1 MEFPAI
7 PWESIGT
14 VGLCVLV
21 TWLVVTGRLVPR
33 ITVDAMMT
41 DLRAQVAATER
52 RADAHEAAETELL
65 RQNSTLLIQAEIWD
79 RVLRP
84 ASSPPEMGA
93 HVATT
98 VQD

>member
-1 MEFPAI
+1 M
-7 PWESIGT
+7 PWESVGT

-21 TWLVVTGRLVPR
+21 TWLIVTGRLVPR
-33 ITVDAMMT
+33 VTVDAMMA
-41 DLRAQVAATER
+41 DLRGQVVATER
-52 RADAHEAAETELL
+52 RADAREAAESELL

-84 ASSPPEMGA
+84 ASSPTESGS

-98 VQD
+98 AQD